1 MEIVGSLILGIGSMA
16 LAILWYHSLFETVAF
31 GILYI
36 SVCILGMFVGLKWF
50 LMRGQSYHAAL
61 PTQKQSLVSM
71 LVQKMMTKKA
81 ACQINPKKIVTT
93 RNLDLAIQELM
104 DLIINDFVISWY
116 KDFGKD
122 NQLIASL
129 IKADIWFMVDT
140 FTTCFSK
147 VDMVKFITQDLV
159 NILHN
164 HFKEIRMASKKS
176 KEATSLY
183 KYTVYPWLESD
194 EKEVEFLRL
203 LTEAVM
209 SIILPKSHAQCDI
222 VRHLLREVITVSVF
236 KPSIDMLCDPEY
248 LNDKLLAYLDYR
260 AKLCEDTRKSYTY
273 AATYEDFVKMIQTCD
288 DTEYLKHIRY
298 NIITEIMQATTIN
311 NWKKSQGISTDKA
324 SAPKSMSKGDLLKAR
339 NLKTYINQL
348 TVAKSTCEKRI
359 HALGGPDYKYYSEEQ
374 AKEETKS
381 SHPGQKVLSFKAIMD
396 VPAAKLFF
404 LKFLKRNNN
413 HSLLEFWN
421 CVEDLKQVSKS
432 QHHEKAH
439 EIFEQYI
446 NGTSSAVHV
455 ERSTL
460 KGMESFMLGD
470 AGPDAFYEAQN
481 HVYLILEEQHYPTF
495 IVSDIYHEYILALES
510 EPLKKSPSVE
520 EDFLEGKETLG
531 AFEVVEDVLFADQSY
546 SIQKRLEKLDE
557 KILNKTQALTTLKN
571 STKIDVKL
579 KKVQEDLEKEVE
591 NLQMERRQLGAY
603 VERTEL
609 WWENQGKWKAHVS
622 NAEIV
627 SDGDKVTPYFVI
639 VVHVAAVKNPE
650 SLGCTQGWVISRTL
664 TDFAALH
671 EKLIQIGPWLKK
683 KELPNT
689 TLMWFKAIDST
700 FLEKAKE
707 TLENY
712 LTTVMKDDRMAQSEA
727 LFAFLSPAPDFL
739 SQQSQGRRNW
749 NFSLVKLFRG
759 LPVGNTD
766 NESDDELLFANCEGG
781 KEEQSR
787 DSIAEPLYHLIN
799 EVFELRGLFKWLRK
813 SFILFVEVTFGRS
826 INRQLRVTIDWIFSE
841 SMLIY
846 YIQTFQESMWPNGVL
861 AEPSLPKTE
870 EEKMK
875 SRIEAKEKLLQNLP
889 DAVKTLVGE
898 DNARQGAIKMFEVL
912 QDCRLNKQLFY
923 GTIEVIL
930 QEICPELNIKFPSK
944 QSSSL
949 TTGIA

>member
-1 MEIVGSLILGIGSMA
+1 MLWSLLLGACSLT
-16 LAILWYHSLFETVAF
+16 LAILWYHSLFEVVAF

-36 SVCILGMFVGLKWF
+36 SVCIYGMFIGLKWF
-50 LMRGQSYHAAL
+50 LMRGQTYHAAL
-61 PTQKQSLVSM
+61 PTQKSSLVSM
-71 LVQKMMTKKA
+71 LVQKMKTK
-81 ACQINPKKIVTT
+81 NTTSEVNSKKIVTT
-93 RNLDLAIQELM
+93 KNLDSAIQELI
-104 DLIINDFVISWY
+104 DLIVKDFVISWY

-122 NQLIASL
+122 DQLIASF
-129 IKADIWFMVDT
+129 IKSDIWFMVNNLAT
-140 FTTCFSK
+140 RLSQ
-147 VDMVKFITQDLV
+147 VDMVKCITQDLV
-159 NILHN
+159 DILHN

-183 KYTVYPWLESD
+183 KYTIYPWLESD

-203 LTEAVM
+203 LTETVM
-209 SIILPKSHAQCDI
+209 FIILPKSHAQCDV
-222 VRHLLREVITVSVF
+222 VRHLLREVFTVSVF

-260 AKLCEDTRKSYTY
+260 TKFCEETRRSYTY
-273 AATYEDFVKMIQTCD
+273 AATYEDFVKMIQSCD
-288 DTEYLKHIRY
+288 DIEYLKHIKY
-298 NIITEIMQATTIN
+298 NIITQIMQATTIN

-348 TVAKSTCEKRI
+348 TVAKSTCEKRLN
-359 HALGGPDYKYYSEEQ
+359 ALGGPDYKYYCEEQ
-374 AKEETKS
+374 SKVDSKS
-381 SHPGQKVLSFKAIMD
+381 SHPGQKVLSFKVIMD
-396 VPAAKLFF
+396 VPDAKLFF
-404 LKFLKRNNN
+404 LKFLKQNNH

-421 CVEDLKQVSKS
+421 CVEDLKQTNRS
-432 QHHEKAH
+432 QHHEKAR
-439 EIFEQYI
+439 EIFEEYI
-446 NGTSSAVHV
+446 NSSTTTVHV
-455 ERSTL
+455 EHATL

-470 AGPDAFYEAQN
+470 TGPDAFYEAQN
-481 HVYLILEEQHYPTF
+481 QIYLILEKQHYPNF
-495 IVSDIYHEYILALES
+495 IVSDVYHEYMLALEG
-510 EPLKKSPSVE
+510 EPLKQSPSL
-520 EDFLEGKETLG
+520 EDEFLGSKETLG

-571 STKIDVKL
+571 SIKIDAKL

-591 NLQMERRQLGAY
+591 NLQVERRQLGVY

-609 WWENQGKWKAHVS
+609 WWENQGKWKAHIY

-639 VVHVAAVKNPE
+639 VVHVASITNPE

-664 TDFAALH
+664 ADFAALH

-689 TLMWFKAIDST
+689 MLMWFKSIDTT

-739 SQQSQGRRNW
+739 NQQSQRRRNW

-759 LPVGNTD
+759 LPAGNTD
-766 NESDDELLFANCEGG
+766 NESDDELLFTNCEGG

-787 DSIAEPLYHLIN
+787 DSIAEPLYHFIN

-813 SFILFVEVTFGRS
+813 SFIMFVEVTFGRS
-826 INRQLRVTIDWIFSE
+826 INRQLRVTIDWIFCE

-861 AEPSLPKTE
+861 AEPALPKTE

-898 DNARQGAIKMFEVL
+898 DNARQGAIKLFEVL
-912 QDCRLNKQLFY
+912 QDNRLNKQLFY
-923 GTIEVIL
+923 GTIEMIL
-930 QEICPELNIKFPSK
+930 QELFPELNIRFPSR
-944 QSSSL
+944 QSTSIA
-949 TTGIA
+949 TGIA